1 MNCVQNIAVNS
12 VLLDFYLKMNELAK
26 RANKGGV
33 HDDDVVRRSI
43 DAKGAFPG
51 PQSGKHLRANVG
63 LCLWPPMYIIYC

>member
-1 MNCVQNIAVNS
+1 MLQNIAVNS

-26 RANKGGV
+26 RAKG
-33 HDDDVVRRSI
+33 
-43 DAKGAFPG
+43 GAFPG